1 MTAKE
6 YATTLKGKSI
16 TAAYIGPLRL
26 LQNAEMDSTYLPEVI
41 EDPERDQVYYTG
53 NLVKPDAASGLRP
66 YVADTAL
73 YHCRQQR

>member
-6 YATTLKGKSI
+6 YAVTLKGKSI

-41 EDPERDQVYYTG
+41 EDLG
-53 NLVKPDAASGLRP
+53 FFL
-66 YVADTAL
+66 
-73 YHCRQQR
+73 HRQ

>member
-6 YATTLKGKSI
+6 YAVTLKGKSI

-53 NLVKPDAASGLRP
+53 TSSSPMPQAASVP
-66 YVADTAL
+66 M
-73 YHCRQQR
+73 C